1 MNKTIVCGLI
11 VFLVIISGA
20 VCADQ
25 KRAGT
30 AAQQKEFQ
38 SLDEEVQT
46 LKEDVL
52 KINHELMLLQEKLL
66 YPSST
71 QAAVFVSIEPN
82 PKFSLDSIELS
93 LNKKVVGKHIYTYR
107 ELQALQHGGVQRLHT
122 TNLTTGTHQ
131 LAVTIAGTTGGSAT
145 FKTNV
150 GFSMKKDAGPKL
162 VELKVVKTGSSKPS
176 IVMKA
181 WK

>member
-11 VFLVIISGA
+11 ALLVITGA
-20 VCADQ
+20 VSAEQ

-30 AAQQKEFQ
+30 TAQQKEFQ
-38 SLDEEVQT
+38 SLDEQVQT

-82 PKFSLDSIELS
+82 PKFSLDSIELR
-93 LNKKVVGKHIYTYR
+93 LDKKVVGKHIYTYR
-107 ELQALQHGGVQRLHT
+107 ELQALQQGGVQRLHT

-131 LAVTIAGTTGGSAT
+131 LAVIIAGTAGGNKA
-145 FKTNV
+145 FKSNA
-150 GFSMKKDAGPKL
+150 GFAIKKAAGPKL

-176 IVMKA
+176 IVMKD